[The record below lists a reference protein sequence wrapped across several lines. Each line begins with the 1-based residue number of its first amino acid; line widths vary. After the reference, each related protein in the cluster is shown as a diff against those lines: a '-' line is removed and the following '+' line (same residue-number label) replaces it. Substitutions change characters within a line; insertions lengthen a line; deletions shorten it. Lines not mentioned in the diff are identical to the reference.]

1 MIRKVEN
8 WSNKTPQTT
17 DEIVQCARWLL
28 YLFFILLI
36 YSFSGRY
43 FQLIDSL
50 KGPNGNIV
58 KHSHFY
64 LGCAYLVYYLYY
76 YIYFLYKGC

>member
-1 MIRKVEN
+1 MLRKVEN

-17 DEIVQCARWLL
+17 DEIVECARWQL

-43 FQLIDSL
+43 FQLIDNL

-64 LGCAYLVYYLYY
+64 LGCAYLVF
-76 YIYFLYKGC
+76 FLIISIF